1 MIPSNLPSKQP
12 VPCSAI
18 FSSFCHQNWP
28 HCTLFSQPFLALSS
42 SRGHSAKA
50 EAPASFWKRAGVCV
64 CVWYCGV
71 CIRGNI
77 TVNFNAPQWVQFT
90 LHCSSIRFR
99 LTDSVY
105 TFNNAG
111 QRLMSASLQHQ
122 HTLWLHALVPMHA
135 ICTQTHTHF
144 NMFLLHTQAV
154 HTCKDTKDG
163 KHTRLSVGLR

>member
-28 HCTLFSQPFLALSS
+28 HCTLFFLAPSS
-42 SRGHSAKA
+42 SPGHSAKA
-50 EAPASFWKRAGVCV
+50 EAPASSWKRARVGVR
-64 CVWYCGV
+64 YCGV
-71 CIRGNI
+71 CIWENI

-122 HTLWLHALVPMHA
+122 HTLWLHVLVPRHA
-135 ICTQTHTHF
+135 MCTHAHRRTHILTCSCCIHR
-144 NMFLLHTQAV
+144 LLVLNARAFFCRSPIT
-154 HTCKDTKDG
+154 
-163 KHTRLSVGLR
+163 